1 VSNEDKNTNEYIK
14 KRVKGRVRAL
24 VEDADTELVLTNRL
38 KGLKQKRMLF
48 IESRE
53 NGVLLK
59 RKGNLGKRQIKDGDI
74 F

>member
-1 VSNEDKNTNEYIK
+1 MSNEDKNTNEYIK

-24 VEDADTELVLTNRL
+24 VEGADTELVLTNRL

>member
-1 VSNEDKNTNEYIK
+1 MSNEDKNINEYIK